1 MAKMRKRIA
10 TLLAVTATTAGLSLG
25 ADAGAGT
32 ANAADSDL
40 TCVPPSGAK
49 QNRETMG
56 MRALRRVSMVAGIVA
71 MSAMGFATQAQA
83 SQNSGW
89 VYTSNQSGAV
99 YFDADLNGYPG
110 LEKITVCDN
119 TTDGRGTQALVMGKK
134 GDTSVF
140 IWENDPSND
149 GHCRSTQGDFFTEET
164 DVSVGVWEYWGD
176 NTAHNG
182 EGSGV
187 A

>member
-1 MAKMRKRIA
+1 
-10 TLLAVTATTAGLSLG
+10 
-25 ADAGAGT
+25 
-32 ANAADSDL
+32 
-40 TCVPPSGAK
+40 
-49 QNRETMG
+49 
-56 MRALRRVSMVAGIVA
+56 MVAGIVA

-119 TTDGRGTQALVMGKK
+119 KTDGRGTDALVTGKK
-134 GDTSVF
+134 GDTS
-140 IWENDPSND
+140 IGEYLNDPSND
-149 GHCRSTQGDFFTEET
+149 GHCESRTGDFFTEET
-164 DVSVGVWEYWGD
+164 AVGVGVWEYWGD

-182 EGSGV
+182 FGSGV

>member
-1 MAKMRKRIA
+1 
-10 TLLAVTATTAGLSLG
+10 
-25 ADAGAGT
+25 
-32 ANAADSDL
+32 
-40 TCVPPSGAK
+40 
-49 QNRETMG
+49 
-56 MRALRRVSMVAGIVA
+56 MVAGIVA

-99 YFDADLNGYPG
+99 YFDADLNGHPG

-119 TTDGRGTQALVMGKK
+119 TTDGRGTQALLIGKK
-134 GDTSVF
+134 DGGSTAEF
-140 IWENDPSND
+140 ENDPSHD
-149 GHCRSTQGDFFTEET
+149 GQCESRTGDFFTEET

-182 EGSGV
+182 YGSGV